1 VGLRAG
7 AARRSLVLCYHAVSD
22 TWEHSLSVRPVAFER
37 QLRFLVRLYR
47 AVPAAEIV
55 HARGRLLHVTFDDAF
70 RSVDAALPTLERL
83 GVPATV
89 FACTDLADEGLPLAV
104 PELAAETAAHPE
116 ELSTHAW
123 ERLRELADRGV
134 EIGSHTCSHPH
145 LPRVGDDELDREL
158 RESRT
163 RLEDELQRP
172 CRFLA
177 YPFGDEDGRVRAAAR
192 RAGYEAAFALPGD
205 VAAPDDF
212 ALPRLGVWR
221 RDTLPRLALK
231 LGLAEGRRPAW
242 LPETLR

>member
-1 VGLRAG
+1 L
-7 AARRSLVLCYHAVSD
+7 SQPLVLCYHAVSD
-22 TWEHSLSVRPVAFER
+22 TWEHSLSVRPAAFER

-47 AVPAAEIV
+47 PVTAAEIL

-70 RSVDAALPTLERL
+70 RSVDAALPALERL

-104 PELAAETAAHPE
+104 PELAADAAAHPE
-116 ELSTHAW
+116 ELATHPW

-134 EIGSHTCSHPH
+134 GIGSHTCSHPH
-145 LPRVGDDELDREL
+145 LPRLGDDELDREL
-158 RESRT
+158 RESRA
-163 RLEDELQRP
+163 RLEDELRSP
-172 CRFLA
+172 CRFVA

-212 ALPRLGVWR
+212 AVPRLGVWR
-221 RDTLPRLALK
+221 RDTQPRLATK
-231 LGLAEGRRPAW
+231 LVLAEGRRPTW
-242 LPETLR
+242 LPEALR

>member
-1 VGLRAG
+1 M
-7 AARRSLVLCYHAVSD
+7 SQPLVLCYHAVSD
-22 TWEHSLSVRPVAFER
+22 TWEHSLSVRPAAFER

-47 AVPAAEIV
+47 PVAAAEILR
-55 HARGRLLHVTFDDAF
+55 ARGRLLHVTFDDAF
-70 RSVDAALPTLERL
+70 SSIDAALPALERL

-104 PELAAETAAHPE
+104 PELAADAAAHPE
-116 ELSTHAW
+116 ELSTHSW

-145 LPRVGDDELDREL
+145 LPRLGDVELDREL

-163 RLEDELQRP
+163 RLEDELRRR

-212 ALPRLGVWR
+212 AVPRLGVWR
-221 RDTLPRLALK
+221 RDTQPRLATK
-231 LGLAEGRRPAW
+231 LVLAEGRRPTW
-242 LPETLR
+242 LPEALR

>member
-1 VGLRAG
+1 LKHP
-7 AARRSLVLCYHAVSD
+7 LVLCYHAVSD
-22 TWEHSLSVRPVAFER
+22 TWEHSLSVRPAAFER

-47 AVPAAEIV
+47 PVTAAEIL

-70 RSVDAALPTLERL
+70 RSVDAALPALERL

-104 PELAAETAAHPE
+104 PELAADAAAQPE
-116 ELSTHAW
+116 ELATHPW
-123 ERLRELADRGV
+123 DRLRELADRGI

-145 LPRVGDDELDREL
+145 LPRLGDDELDREL

-163 RLEDELQRP
+163 RLEDELRRP

-177 YPFGDEDGRVRAAAR
+177 FPFGDEDGRVRAAAR

-205 VAAPDDF
+205 VAAPDVF
-212 ALPRLGVWR
+212 AVPRLGVWR
-221 RDTLPRLALK
+221 RDTLPRLATK
-231 LGLAEGRRPAW
+231 LVLAEGRRPTW
-242 LPETLR
+242 LPEALR

>member
-1 VGLRAG
+1 M
-7 AARRSLVLCYHAVSD
+7 SPPLVLCYHAVSD
-22 TWEHSLSVRPVAFER
+22 TWEHSLSVRPAAFER

-47 AVPAAEIV
+47 PVTATEILR
-55 HARGRLLHVTFDDAF
+55 ARGRLLHVTFDDAF
-70 RSVDAALPTLERL
+70 RSVDAALPALERL

-104 PELAAETAAHPE
+104 PELAADAAAHPE
-116 ELSTHAW
+116 ELSTHSW
-123 ERLRELADRGV
+123 ERLCELAERGV

-145 LPRVGDDELDREL
+145 LPRLGDDELDREL

-163 RLEDELQRP
+163 RLEDELRRR

-192 RAGYEAAFALPGD
+192 HAGYEAAFALPGD

-212 ALPRLGVWR
+212 AVPRLGVWR
-221 RDTLPRLALK
+221 RDTQPRLATK
-231 LGLAEGRRPAW
+231 LVLAEGRRPTW
-242 LPETLR
+242 LPEALR

>member
-1 VGLRAG
+1 MALGAG
-7 AARRSLVLCYHAVSD
+7 AARRSLVPCYHAVSD
-22 TWEHSLSVRPVAFER
+22 TWEHSLSVRPAAFER

-47 AVPAAEIV
+47 PVTAAEIV

-89 FACTDLADEGLPLAV
+89 FACTDLADEGLPLAI
-104 PELAAETAAHPE
+104 PELAAEAAAHPG
-116 ELSTHAW
+116 ELSTHPW
-123 ERLRELADRGV
+123 ERLRELTDRGV
-134 EIGSHTCSHPH
+134 EIGSHACSHPH
-145 LPRVGDDELDREL
+145 LTRLGDDELDREL
-158 RESRT
+158 RESRA

-192 RAGYEAAFALPGD
+192 RAGYDAAFALPGD

-212 ALPRLGVWR
+212 AVPRLGIWR

-242 LPETLR
+242 LPEALR